1 MEQKAVSVD
10 EMAFDFKNLGIERL
24 QIAAHPTR
32 LRILHS
38 LHDKGSYDAKLCQ
51 ELHIER
57 KVVAFHL
64 AELEKVELV
73 EAKYALNQDKR
84 PVAVKFYKIT
94 PKGKYIYQHVVD
106 IVSKR

>member
-1 MEQKAVSVD
+1 
-10 EMAFDFKNLGIERL
+10 L

-32 LRILHS
+32 LRILNS
-38 LHDKGSYDAKLCQ
+38 LHDKGSYAAKLGQ
-51 ELHIER
+51 ELNIER

-84 PVAVKFYKIT
+84 PVAVKYYT
-94 PKGKYIYQHVVD
+94 MTRKGKEILEH
-106 IVSKR
+106 IIS

>member
-1 MEQKAVSVD
+1 
-10 EMAFDFKNLGIERL
+10 LG
-24 QIAAHPTR
+24 
-32 LRILHS
+32 
-38 LHDKGSYDAKLCQ
+38 Q
-51 ELHIER
+51 ELNIER

-94 PKGKYIYQHVVD
+94 PKGKYIYQHVVE
-106 IVSKR
+106 IAK

>member
-1 MEQKAVSVD
+1 
-10 EMAFDFKNLGIERL
+10 MAERT
-24 QIAAHPTR
+24 TR
-32 LRILHS
+32 IHILHR
-38 LHDKGSYDAKLCQ
+38 LLDGNNYATKLGQ
-51 ELHIER
+51 ELNIER

>member
-10 EMAFDFKNLGIERL
+10 DVAFDSNNADIGRL

-38 LHDKGSYDAKLCQ
+38 LHDKGNYAAKLGQ

-64 AELEKVELV
+64 TELEKVGLV

-84 PVAVKFYKIT
+84 PVAVKYYKIT
-94 PKGKYIYQHVVD
+94 PRGEYIYQHVVA
-106 IVSKR
+106 IAK

>member
-1 MEQKAVSVD
+1 VEQKAVSVD
-10 EMAFDFKNLGIERL
+10 EMAFDFKNLDIERL

-38 LHDKGSYDAKLCQ
+38 LHDKGSYAAKLGQ